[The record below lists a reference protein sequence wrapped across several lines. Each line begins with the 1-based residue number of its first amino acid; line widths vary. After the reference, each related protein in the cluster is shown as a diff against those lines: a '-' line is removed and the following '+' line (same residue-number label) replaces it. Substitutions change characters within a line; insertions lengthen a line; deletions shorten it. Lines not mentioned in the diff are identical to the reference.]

1 MIKRKGLD
9 LSNSIYQRSGSGYG
23 LTEKGG
29 MLLNN
34 ENDGV
39 SGIRKAVQIKKELKR
54 AEKISM
60 YSDAVALGNM
70 KSKGTDFFG
79 M

>member
-1 MIKRKGLD
+1 MKKGLN
-9 LSNSIYQRSGSGYG
+9 LGNSIYQRSGSGYG

-29 MLLNN
+29 MLINN
-34 ENDGV
+34 EDDGV
-39 SGIRKAVQIKKELKR
+39 SGISRAVKIKKELKK
-54 AEKISM
+54 AEKVEM

-70 KSKGTDFFG
+70 KSRFG